1 MAARRLALI
10 AAAIVLAGVV
20 AIAAIVSVS
29 REERPSTISAG
40 SEEFIARGLA
50 DLAKA
55 SDAVIKGTVLEVGPG
70 RTIDLG
76 EGNILEYER
85 ATLHVDRVIKG
96 SVVGDVI
103 NAEEYYDVLQWT
115 WKKGDSGIYCLHLKV
130 KPNLTEPIYRP
141 TSSRLL
147 WRLTAILM

>member
-20 AIAAIVSVS
+20 AIAPIVSVS

-85 ATLHVDRVIKG
+85 ATLHVDWVIKG

-103 NAEEYYDVLQWT
+103 NAEEYYDVLQWP
-115 WKKGDSGIYCLHLKV
+115 WKKGDS
-130 KPNLTEPIYRP
+130 ES
-141 TSSRLL
+141 TSSTSRSNPNSQSQSIA
-147 WRLTAILM
+147 RRPAVCCGVSQQF